1 MKQILFLVV
10 FLSLGIQACK
20 KDTKTPVVLEY
31 GTVTDVD
38 GNSYKTVK
46 IGDQWWM
53 CENLRVKHFQDG
65 SAIPY
70 IGNIN
75 EDSLWAN
82 ATTPAY
88 SVLIDT
94 LYGCYYNSFA
104 VQDSRKLAPLGWHIP
119 SDEEWKTLEKTIGM
133 SESQSNQFAWR
144 GTNEAEFLL
153 NKNGEGWQ
161 TGTVPFGMDT
171 YDFSIFPAGCRLFSG
186 EITSGFTAF
195 FWTSSSISN
204 GQAYYRYFDSQK
216 KNIFRQTTYPQYG
229 MSIRCVKD

>member
-65 SAIPY
+65 SSISL
-70 IGNIN
+70 IGNVDQ
-75 EDSLWAN
+75 DSLWAN
-82 ATTPAY
+82 TMDPAY
-88 SVLIDT
+88 SVLNDT
-94 LYGCYYNSFA
+94 LYGCLYNSFA
-104 VQDSRKLAPLGWHIP
+104 VKDALKLAPTGWHIP
-119 SDEEWKTLEKTIGM
+119 TDEEWKTMEKSIGM
-133 SESQSNQFAWR
+133 SENQSNQLAWR
-144 GTNEAEFLL
+144 GTNEAELLL
-153 NKNGEGWQ
+153 NKNLEGWQ

-171 YDFSIFPAGCRLFSG
+171 YDFSILPAGCRLFSG
-186 EITSGFTAF
+186 ETTSGFTAF
-195 FWTSSSISN
+195 FWTATSTAN
-204 GQAYYRYFDSQK
+204 GHAYYRYFDYQK

>member
-10 FLSLGIQACK
+10 FLSLGLQACK
-20 KDTKTPVVLEY
+20 KETKTPITLEY
-31 GTVTDVD
+31 GTVSDVD

-65 SAIPY
+65 SAISY
-70 IGNIN
+70 IVNVN
-75 EDSLWAN
+75 QDSLWAI
-82 ATTPAY
+82 ATAPAY
-88 SVLIDT
+88 SVLNDT
-94 LYGCYYNSFA
+94 LYGCLYNSFA
-104 VQDSRKLAPLGWHIP
+104 VQDARKLAPTGWHIP
-119 SDEEWKTLEKTIGM
+119 SDEEWKTMERTIGM
-133 SESQSNQFAWR
+133 SESQSNQLAWR
-144 GTNEAEFLL
+144 GTNEAELLL

-186 EITSGFTAF
+186 EMTYGFTAF
-195 FWTSSSISN
+195 FWTATSTAN
-204 GQAYYRYFDSQK
+204 GHAYYRYFDYQK

>member
-20 KDTKTPVVLEY
+20 KDTKTPVALEY

-65 SAIPY
+65 SSISL
-70 IGNIN
+70 IGNVDQ
-75 EDSLWAN
+75 DSLWAN
-82 ATTPAY
+82 TIDAAY
-88 SVLIDT
+88 SVFNDT
-94 LYGCYYNSFA
+94 LYGCLYNSFA
-104 VQDSRKLAPLGWHIP
+104 VKDARKLAPTGWHIP
-119 SDEEWKTLEKTIGM
+119 SDEEWKTMEKTIGM
-133 SESQSNQFAWR
+133 SENQSNQLAWR
-144 GTNEAEFLL
+144 GTNEAELLL
-153 NKNGEGWQ
+153 NKNLEGWQ

-171 YDFSIFPAGCRLFSG
+171 YDFSILPAGCRLFSG
-186 EITSGFTAF
+186 EMTSGFTAF
-195 FWTSSSISN
+195 FWTATSTAN
-204 GQAYYRYFDSQK
+204 GHAYYRYFDYQK

>member
-1 MKQILFLVV
+1 MKHIFFLVV
-10 FLSLGIQACK
+10 FLMLGLQACK
-20 KDTKTPVVLEY
+20 KETQTPIILEY
-31 GTVTDVD
+31 GTVIDVD

-53 CENLRVKHFQDG
+53 CENLRVKQFQDG
-65 SAIPY
+65 SAITN
-70 IGNIN
+70 IGNVDQ
-75 EDSLWAN
+75 DSLWAN
-82 ATTPAY
+82 TTASAY
-88 SVLIDT
+88 SVLNDT

-104 VQDSRKLAPLGWHIP
+104 VQDSRKLAPAGWHIP
-119 SDEEWKTLEKTIGM
+119 TDEEWKTMEKTIGM
-133 SESQSNQFAWR
+133 SESQSNQLAWR
-144 GTNEAEFLL
+144 GTNEAELLL

-195 FWTSSSISN
+195 FWTATATAN
-204 GQAYYRYFDSQK
+204 GHAYYRYFDHQK
-216 KNIFRQTTYPQYG
+216 KNIFRQTTYPEYG

>member
-1 MKQILFLVV
+1 MM
-10 FLSLGIQACK
+10 LGLQACK
-20 KDTKTPVVLEY
+20 KETQTPIILEY
-31 GTVTDVD
+31 GTVIDVD

-65 SAIPY
+65 SSVSL
-70 IGNIN
+70 IGNVDQ
-75 EDSLWAN
+75 DSVWAN
-82 ATTPAY
+82 TMGPAY
-88 SVLIDT
+88 SVLNDT
-94 LYGCYYNSFA
+94 LYGCLYNSFA
-104 VQDSRKLAPLGWHIP
+104 VQDSRKLAPIGWHIP
-119 SDEEWKTLEKTIGM
+119 SDEEWKTMEKTIGM
-133 SESQSNQFAWR
+133 TEVQSNQLAWR
-144 GTNEAEFLL
+144 GTNEAELLL

-195 FWTSSSISN
+195 FWTATATANSH
-204 GQAYYRYFDSQK
+204 AYYRYFDHQK
-216 KNIFRQTTYPQYG
+216 KNIFRQTTYPEYG